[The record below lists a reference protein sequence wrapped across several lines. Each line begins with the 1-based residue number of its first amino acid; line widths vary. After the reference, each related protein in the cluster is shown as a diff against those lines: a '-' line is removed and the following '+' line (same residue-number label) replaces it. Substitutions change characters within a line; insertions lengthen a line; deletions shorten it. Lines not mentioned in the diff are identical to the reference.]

1 MDRRRFTGKEDVA
14 LKQIV
19 NERGTRRISW
29 SDVVTKLHELG
40 YEKRTAKSVRNRHLR
55 QKKVDASMFYLPGRN
70 RCRKCGRSQRGH
82 VCLIEEAEESP
93 LPPGEPPA
101 NPEAGEEEGEEE
113 QESSS

>member
-19 NERGTRRISW
+19 GERDTRRISW

-55 QKKVDASMFYLPGRN
+55 QKNINASMFHVPGRN

-82 VCLIEEAEESP
+82 VCLIEDAQEPS
-93 LPPGEPPA
+93 LPQGDPPA
-101 NPEAGEEEGEEE
+101 NPTGQEREEEAE

>member
-29 SDVVTKLHELG
+29 PDVVTKLHELG
-40 YEKRTAKSVRNRHLR
+40 YAKRTAKSVRNRHLR
-55 QKKVDASMFYLPGRN
+55 QKKVEASMFYLPGRN
-70 RCRKCGRSQRGH
+70 RCRKCGKFQRGH
-82 VCLIEEAEESP
+82 VCLLEDSEQLP
-93 LPPGEPPA
+93 LPLGEPPA
-101 NPEAGEEEGEEE
+101 GSEAEDEEE